1 MHVVILKSV
10 HLELHLY
17 TPHHYFMLIALYP
30 LHYHIHHRKLFVNT
44 HHWISDKTFADLF
57 ALGNALPG
65 PGSTQLAFS
74 IALVRNGTTAGFLAF
89 FVWS

>member
-1 MHVVILKSV
+1 MNDLK
-10 HLELHLY
+10 
-17 TPHHYFMLIALYP
+17 
-30 LHYHIHHRKLFVNT
+30 
-44 HHWISDKTFADLF
+44 WISDKTYADLF

-89 FVWS
+89 FLWS